1 MSNEMT
7 MDEMIDVLAR
17 YQYNAKHDADRIK
30 ALEFEVSGLDRLR
43 GRYAEAM
50 NEIARLKAEVERLT
64 NLKSGADYFKAEEGK
79 QS

>member
-1 MSNEMT
+1 

-17 YQYNAKHDADRIK
+17 YQYNAKHDSDRIK
-30 ALEFEVSGLDRLR
+30 ALECEVSGLDRLR

-50 NEIARLKAEVERLT
+50 NELARRTAEVERLT
-64 NLKSGADYFKAEEGK
+64 HLKSGADYFKAKEGK